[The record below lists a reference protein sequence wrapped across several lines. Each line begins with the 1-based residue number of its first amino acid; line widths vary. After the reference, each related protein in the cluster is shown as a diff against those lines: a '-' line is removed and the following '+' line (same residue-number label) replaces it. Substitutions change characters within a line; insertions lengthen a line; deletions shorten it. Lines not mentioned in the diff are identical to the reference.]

1 MNTKKLNIAQGEDET
16 RVVQAIDRTAC
27 FAPPFTMGAGDRAK
41 SEAHTAKL
49 RAAFDAAIGG
59 LQVIPSL
66 LGSDFVERGFIGYG
80 RLQQLSQDAVMRL
93 MIQTRTDEMVRR
105 WITIKCE
112 DTERGERL
120 DREIERLGIRAKLQ
134 QAVMLMGFMGGAY
147 LYVDTGTEKPEEPLD
162 WSAHSAEFGEGV
174 TFRVVDPFFTAPQ
187 AFNATN
193 PLAEDFYKP
202 SVILVM
208 GKPVLR
214 SRLIRL
220 VENEPVQMLLPSYNF
235 LGIPQAQ
242 LLEDYV
248 RDFRDN
254 REAAN
259 RLLKKFS
266 SSTLK
271 MNLSQWLY
279 SSGARSQVERRIANF
294 IRWRNNDGVAVLD
307 KDSEDFAQINTPL
320 AGVDALLSQSLQFV
334 VAVNRTNVVKTL
346 GLSPAGFNTG
356 DSDIKTHNDLIAGL
370 QEKVL
375 REPIQRILQALTLA
389 IWGDAEPVAFDF
401 NALNEDDER
410 TVAETQKIRADVIAV
425 YADRGIITPEEG
437 REAVRQME
445 QGDLAGV
452 ITGDL
457 PDDPASAGGENP
469 FSTLERHDD
478 DADKSGEVL

>member
-1 MNTKKLNIAQGEDET
+1 
-16 RVVQAIDRTAC
+16 
-27 FAPPFTMGAGDRAK
+27 
-41 SEAHTAKL
+41 
-49 RAAFDAAIGG
+49 
-59 LQVIPSL
+59 
-66 LGSDFVERGFIGYG
+66 
-80 RLQQLSQDAVMRL
+80 
-93 MIQTRTDEMVRR
+93 
-105 WITIKCE
+105 
-112 DTERGERL
+112 
-120 DREIERLGIRAKLQ
+120 
-134 QAVMLMGFMGGAY
+134 
-147 LYVDTGTEKPEEPLD
+147 
-162 WSAHSAEFGEGV
+162 
-174 TFRVVDPFFTAPQ
+174 
-187 AFNATN
+187 
-193 PLAEDFYKP
+193 
-202 SVILVM
+202 
-208 GKPVLR
+208 
-214 SRLIRL
+214 

-437 REAVRQME
+437 REALRQME

-452 ITGDL
+452 VTGDL

-469 FSTLERHDD
+469 FNALERHDD

>member
-1 MNTKKLNIAQGEDET
+1 MNTKKLNIAAGSDEDQ
-16 RVVQAIDRTAC
+16 VVKAVGSLAQY
-27 FAPPFTMGAGDRAK
+27 APPFTMGAGDRAK

-59 LQVIPSL
+59 LQVIPSM
-66 LGSDFVERGFIGYG
+66 LGSDYVLRGFIGYG
-80 RLQQLSQDAVMRL
+80 RCQQLAQDSVMRL
-93 MIQTRTDEMVRR
+93 MIHTRTDEMVRR
-105 WITIKCE
+105 WIKLKCE
-112 DTERGERL
+112 DADRAERL
-120 DREIERLGIRAKLQ
+120 NREIERLHIRAKLQ
-134 QAVMLMGFMGGAY
+134 QAVALMGFMGGAY
-147 LYVDTGTEKPEEPLD
+147 LYVDTGTKKPEDPLD
-162 WSAHSAEFGEGV
+162 WSAHGSEWGDGV
-174 TFRVVDPFFTAPQ
+174 TFRVIDPFFTAAQ
-187 AFNATN
+187 GFNATD
-193 PLAEDFYKP
+193 PLADDFYKP

-208 GKPVLR
+208 GKPVHR

-220 VENEPVQMLLPSYNF
+220 VENEVPQMLLPSYNF
-235 LGIPQAQ
+235 LGIPQSQ

-307 KDSEDFAQINTPL
+307 KDSEDFVQINTPL

-356 DSDIKTHNDLIAGL
+356 DSDIKTHNDMIAGL

-469 FSTLERHDD
+469 FNALERHDD
-478 DADKSGEVL
+478 DAGKSGEVL

>member
-1 MNTKKLNIAQGEDET
+1 MNSKKLSIAPGEDET
-16 RVVQAIDRTAC
+16 QVVQAVDRTAC

-41 SEAHTAKL
+41 SEAHTKKL

-80 RLQQLSQDAVMRL
+80 RLQQLAQDSVMRL
-93 MIQTRTDEMVRR
+93 MIHTRTDEMVRR
-105 WITIKCE
+105 WIEIKAE
-112 DTERGERL
+112 DADRAERL
-120 DREIERLGIRAKLQ
+120 NREVERLHIRGKLQ
-134 QAVMLMGFMGGAY
+134 QAVALMGFMGGAY
-147 LYVDTGTEKPEEPLD
+147 IYVDTGTEKPEEPLD

-174 TFRVVDPFFTAPQ
+174 TFRVVDPFFTAAQ

-208 GKPVLR
+208 GKPVHR
-214 SRLIRL
+214 SRLLRI

-235 LGIPQAQ
+235 LGIPQSQ

-254 REAAN
+254 REASN

-320 AGVDALLSQSLQFV
+320 SGVDAMVSQSLQFA
-334 VAVNRTNVVKTL
+334 VAINGTNVVKTL

-375 REPIQRILQALTLA
+375 REPIRRILQALTLA
-389 IWGDAEPVAFDF
+389 IWGDAEPTDF
-401 NALNEDDER
+401 EFCPLNEEDQR
-410 TVAETQKIRADVIAV
+410 TTAETQKMRADTIAV
-425 YADRGIITPEEG
+425 YADRGIVTTEEA
-437 REAVRQME
+437 RQAVRQMD

-452 ITGDL
+452 VTGDL
-457 PDDPASAGGENP
+457 PDDPAAAGENP
-469 FSTLERHDD
+469 FNALERHDD

>member
-1 MNTKKLNIAQGEDET
+1 
-16 RVVQAIDRTAC
+16 
-27 FAPPFTMGAGDRAK
+27 
-41 SEAHTAKL
+41 
-49 RAAFDAAIGG
+49 
-59 LQVIPSL
+59 
-66 LGSDFVERGFIGYG
+66 
-80 RLQQLSQDAVMRL
+80 
-93 MIQTRTDEMVRR
+93 
-105 WITIKCE
+105 
-112 DTERGERL
+112 
-120 DREIERLGIRAKLQ
+120 
-134 QAVMLMGFMGGAY
+134 
-147 LYVDTGTEKPEEPLD
+147 
-162 WSAHSAEFGEGV
+162 
-174 TFRVVDPFFTAPQ
+174 
-187 AFNATN
+187 
-193 PLAEDFYKP
+193 
-202 SVILVM
+202 
-208 GKPVLR
+208 
-214 SRLIRL
+214 
-220 VENEPVQMLLPSYNF
+220 
-235 LGIPQAQ
+235 
-242 LLEDYV
+242 
-248 RDFRDN
+248 
-254 REAAN
+254 
-259 RLLKKFS
+259 
-266 SSTLK
+266 

-457 PDDPASAGGENP
+457 PDDPASAGENP
-469 FSTLERHDD
+469 FNALERHDD